1 MTRRDFY
8 SLSRPVQERLL
19 DSFHARYAPLPI
31 LVKHG
36 PRRTSLAWLA
46 VSVAGAIVAML
57 LWTLGFGNAASFL
70 SLHPLPFALLFA
82 IALGSTITGVICAVA
97 HAVHTQSLPF
107 PPGVYLFPA
116 CLIDARDDR
125 LEVHSLSELSH
136 AAGSGSNVAVTIG
149 AASFSLPV
157 SDPGLTAEAVSRIQ
171 AAAAQLAQAD
181 EKLIFELDPLTEPS
195 VLSPL
200 APQQPLTSDR
210 PIWIRLRFAIGGG
223 LGLLLGIG
231 VFGLRNDMSDQRMF
245 ARARSLDS
253 VEGYAA
259 YLARGQAHRDVVE
272 HELLPRAKL
281 RLAIAE
287 GNVDA
292 IDAFTREHPA
302 DKIQHE
308 VEIAR
313 RNALIAEFEQVR
325 KEGTLAALLGYAA
338 RRPKHGMG
346 KPYEQALH
354 APYALEL
361 QRYRKRAPEDS
372 ELPDVVEQL
381 IAYSEKAGAKKV
393 GDKFLGS
400 DVAVHFLR
408 LKSQT
413 IHRADQAVS
422 KNPMFNGVSS
432 LPTRYFS
439 DAKLA
444 EHTKAAA
451 ESLAGSLSA
460 GFNSEIL
467 RFSAGESWVGDEES
481 VAPAKAPRI
490 VVHYRVEWSG
500 GAHASKKPRGVFIGL
515 YVFFRARIEMAGAE
529 PVILSKYTAGQ
540 SVPLEKLA
548 EFSGAD
554 AAGTAETAIYTGMLQ
569 EAFAEFQTEHLA
581 KWFKTSAG
589 E

>member
-36 PRRTSLAWLA
+36 PRRTAVTWLA
-46 VSVAGAIVAML
+46 VSVAGAVVAIL
-57 LWTLGFGNAASFL
+57 LWTVGFGNASTFL
-70 SLHPLPFALLFA
+70 SLHPAPFALLFA
-82 IALGSTITGVICAVA
+82 LALASTLTGVICAVA
-97 HAVHTQSLPF
+97 HAVQSQSLPF
-107 PPGVYLFPA
+107 PPGIYLFPA
-116 CLIDARDDR
+116 SLIDARDER
-125 LEVHSLSELSH
+125 LEVHNLSELTQVS
-136 AAGSGSNVAVTIG
+136 AAGSSVALRIG
-149 AASFSLPV
+149 NAGFLLPV
-157 SDPGLTAEAVSRIQ
+157 SDSGLTAEAVSRIQ
-171 AAAAQLAQAD
+171 TAAQQLAQAD
-181 EKLIFELDPLTEPS
+181 DKQIFELDPLTEPS

-200 APQQPLTSDR
+200 APQQPLASNR
-210 PIWIRLRFAIGGG
+210 PLWIRLRFAIGGA

-231 VFGLRNDMSDQRMF
+231 MFSLRNDMSDQRMF

-253 VEGYAA
+253 VEAYTT
-259 YLARGQAHRDVVE
+259 YLARGRAHRDVVE

-287 GNVDA
+287 GGVDV
-292 IDAFTREHPA
+292 IDAFTQEHPA

-308 VEIAR
+308 VDIAR

-325 KEGTLAALLGYAA
+325 KVGTLEALLSYAA

-346 KPYEQALH
+346 KPFEQALH

-361 QRYRKRAPEDS
+361 QRYKQRAPEDS
-372 ELPDVVEQL
+372 ELPEVVQQL
-381 IAYSEKAGAKKV
+381 ISYSEKSGAKKV

-400 DVAVHFLR
+400 DVKVHFLR

-439 DAKLA
+439 DEKLSV
-444 EHTKAAA
+444 HTKASAA
-451 ESLAGSLSA
+451 ALAKSLSA
-460 GFNSEIL
+460 GFNGEIL
-467 RFSAGESWVGDEES
+467 RFTAGESWVGDEES

-490 VVHYRVEWSG
+490 LVHYRVEWSG

-515 YVFFRARIEMAGAE
+515 YVFFRARIEMPGAE

-540 SVPLEKLA
+540 NVPLEKLA

-554 AAGTAETAIYTGMLQ
+554 AAGTAETAIYAGMLHT
-569 EAFAEFQTEHLA
+569 AFAEFQQEHLA
-581 KWFKTSAG
+581 KWFKAG
-589 E
+589 AGK